1 MQTSVQYTFH
11 DQGQEREGEVA
22 QVRLQVIKLNFFTM
36 NERTMQPLFTDS
48 LRCTAHLLHVLQLLR
63 LLQLLHGSS
72 KLRYPLTGVTIV
84 DNACNGEVADKY
96 SH

>member
-1 MQTSVQYTFH
+1 MKGRYSLCSQILC
-11 DQGQEREGEVA
+11 GA
-22 QVRLQVIKLNFFTM
+22 L
-36 NERTMQPLFTDS
+36 RT
-48 LRCTAHLLHVLQLLR
+48 CLLHVLQLLR

-72 KLRYPLTGVTIV
+72 KLCYPLTGVTIV